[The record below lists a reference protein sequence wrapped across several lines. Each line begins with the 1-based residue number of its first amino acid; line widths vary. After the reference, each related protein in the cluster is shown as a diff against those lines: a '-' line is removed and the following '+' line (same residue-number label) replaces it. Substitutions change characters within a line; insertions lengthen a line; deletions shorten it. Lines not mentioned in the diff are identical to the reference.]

1 MARKYNKIKM
11 DEIKGNDLTKLNE
24 MINDTR
30 RELFDLRM
38 DIFKTSTSTSG
49 QKKSIKKNLARLL
62 TARSSKFTSV
72 VKG

>member
-11 DEIKGNDLTKLNE
+11 NDIKGNDLTKLNE

-38 DIFKTSTSTSG
+38 DIFKTSTSVQG
-49 QKKSIKKNLARLL
+49 QKRAIKKNLARLL
-62 TARSSKFTSV
+62 TARSSKFSSV
-72 VKG
+72 TKG